1 MRKAIA
7 LRCAQPY
14 PAGVPVKYPK
24 VAMSAI
30 AAMTDPA
37 AASAAGRLR
46 GRHGPHT
53 SSAVPVRARHT
64 AVLPPASRVRY
75 AAR

>member
-1 MRKAIA
+1 
-7 LRCAQPY
+7 
-14 PAGVPVKYPK
+14 
-24 VAMSAI
+24 MSAI

-37 AASAAGRLR
+37 AASGAGRLR

-64 AVLPPASRVRY
+64 AVLTAGLPGTLLGPLT
-75 AAR
+75 